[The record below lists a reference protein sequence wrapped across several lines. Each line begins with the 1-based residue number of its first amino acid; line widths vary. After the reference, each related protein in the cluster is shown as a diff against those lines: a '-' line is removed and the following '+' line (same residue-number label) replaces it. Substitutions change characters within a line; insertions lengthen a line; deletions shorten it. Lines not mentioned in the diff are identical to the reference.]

1 MPVANK
7 TELKIAAIQMISS
20 ANFKENLQCAKR
32 LIIDA
37 AKEGANFVV
46 LPEYFALMGIK
57 EEDKF
62 EHVEKHQEGPLQS
75 MFSQLAAKLSI
86 WIVAGTHP
94 IESDESLRP
103 FGRCYVFDLQGNV
116 VCWYDKIHL
125 FDVMVG
131 DNQGSYCESK
141 YTKAGQK
148 VINFETPWG
157 KMGLAVCYDLR
168 FPELFRK
175 HTEQGCEILIM
186 PAAFTYKTGKQ
197 HWQVLI
203 KARAIENLCYF
214 VASAQG
220 GKHENGR
227 ETWGHSCV
235 VSPWGEAVKELSSG
249 EGYVLAKLDR
259 EKQTLLRKEFP
270 VLSHKKL

>member
-1 MPVANK
+1 MNN

-20 ANFKENLQCAKR
+20 ASFNENLQRASQ
-32 LIIDA
+32 LIIEA
-37 AKEGANFVV
+37 ANGGADMVV
-46 LPEYFALMGIK
+46 LPEYFAYMGLK
-57 EEDKF
+57 EKDKF
-62 EHVEKHQEGPLQS
+62 EHVEKHKNGPLQS
-75 MFSQLAAKLSI
+75 KLVELARKLGI

-94 IESDESLRP
+94 IESDESQRP
-103 FGRCYVFDLQGNV
+103 FGRCYVIDQRGEV
-116 VCWYDKIHL
+116 ITWYDKIHL

-141 YTKAGQK
+141 YTKAGED
-148 VINFETPWG
+148 VVNFNTPWG
-157 KMGLAVCYDLR
+157 KIGLAVCYDLR
-168 FPELFRK
+168 FPEIFRK
-175 HTEQGCEILIM
+175 HVEQGCEILIM

-197 HWQVLI
+197 HWEVLI

-235 VSPWGEAVKELSSG
+235 VSPWGDTIEELSSG
-249 EGYVLAKLDR
+249 EGFILVDLKR
-259 EKQTLLRKEFP
+259 EKQALLRKEFP

>member
-1 MPVANK
+1 MPDTN
-7 TELKIAAIQMISS
+7 LKIAAVQMVST
-20 ANFKENLQCAKR
+20 ANFDENLRRAEQ
-32 LIIDA
+32 LIVDA
-37 AKEGANFVV
+37 ANDGAKLVV

-62 EHVEKHQEGPLQS
+62 EHVEKHKQGPLQS
-75 MFSQLAAKLSI
+75 MLAKLARKRQI
-86 WIVAGTHP
+86 WIIAGTHP
-94 IESDESLRP
+94 IESDELMRP
-103 FGRCYVFDLQGNV
+103 FGRCYVFDQQGEV

-141 YTKAGQK
+141 YTKAGEDI
-148 VINFETPWG
+148 VSFDTPWG
-157 KMGLAVCYDLR
+157 RIGLAVCYDLR
-168 FPELFRK
+168 FPELFRS
-175 HTEQGCEILIM
+175 HSEQGCEILIM

-197 HWQVLI
+197 HWDVLI

-220 GKHENGR
+220 GKHQNGR

-235 VSPWGEAVKELSSG
+235 VSPWGDMIDKLSSG
-249 EGYVLAKLDR
+249 EGVVSVSLNR
-259 EKQTLLRKEFP
+259 EKQAILRKEFP

>member
-1 MPVANK
+1 MVNN
-7 TELKIAAIQMISS
+7 TDLKIAAIQMVSS
-20 ANFKENLQCAKR
+20 ANFNENLHCAKR
-32 LIIDA
+32 LIIEA
-37 AKEGANFVV
+37 EKAGANLVV
-46 LPEYFALMGIK
+46 LPEYFGLMGIK

-62 EHVEKHQEGPLQS
+62 KYVEKHQQGPLQS
-75 MFSQLAAKLSI
+75 LFSQLALQLGI

-94 IESDESLRP
+94 IESDEPLRP
-103 FGRCYVFDLQGNV
+103 FGRCYVFDPRGEV

-131 DNQGSYCESK
+131 DNQGRYYESK
-141 YTKAGQK
+141 YTKAGEE
-148 VINFETPWG
+148 VINFDSPWG
-157 KMGLAVCYDLR
+157 KIGLAVCYDLR

-175 HTEQGCEILIM
+175 HAEQGCEILIM

-214 VASAQG
+214 VGSAQG
-220 GKHENGR
+220 GNHENGR
-227 ETWGHSCV
+227 QTWGYSCI
-235 VSPWGEAVKELSSG
+235 VSPWGDVIDELACGEGFVLSS
-249 EGYVLAKLDR
+249 LNR
-259 EKQTLLRKEFP
+259 EKQAVLRKEFP